1 MATFN
6 GMSII
11 VMPGAPAAPSTIEYT
26 AQDIVAVSIS
36 PFTGQQQVQDWQ
48 ASFMEASVSLP
59 ALTNAQAQA
68 WIAFLMALRGQANVF
83 QLGDPLL
90 VSPAFAVA
98 RESFRAEIAQ
108 LLFPAVQN
116 VCVDFTGAGYLR

>member
-1 MATFN
+1 
-6 GMSII
+6 
-11 VMPGAPAAPSTIEYT
+11 
-26 AQDIVAVSIS
+26 
-36 PFTGQQQVQDWQ
+36 VQKIQ
-48 ASFMEASVSLP
+48 FHGLP
-59 ALTNAQAQA
+59 AHLA
-68 WIAFLMALRGQANVF
+68 F